1 MDTPRADQI
10 TKRASKQRRGGSQT
24 QCGSV
29 TQSRK
34 ATGIPALLRTVHSLK
49 HVTGVRIFPM
59 NIFVT
64 ETAEHGTVSGGGG
77 HQCSP
82 FF

>member
-1 MDTPRADQI
+1 M
-10 TKRASKQRRGGSQT
+10 

-34 ATGIPALLRTVHSLK
+34 ATGIPTLLRTVRSLK

-64 ETAEHGTVSGGGG
+64 ETAEHGTVSWGWGATSAA
-77 HQCSP
+77 H
-82 FF
+82 FLI